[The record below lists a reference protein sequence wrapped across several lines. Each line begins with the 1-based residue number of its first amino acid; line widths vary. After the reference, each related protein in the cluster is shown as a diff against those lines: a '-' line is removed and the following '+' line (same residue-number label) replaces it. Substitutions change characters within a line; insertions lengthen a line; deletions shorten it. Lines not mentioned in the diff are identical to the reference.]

1 MTCPFLMYFSVELRP
16 SESPDVF
23 LARALRPFL
32 EQYIWPTRGTRAFF
46 SRHEQQEAALIRI
59 RMRGDDAWMED
70 LLKPAF
76 EGWMRDRG
84 DWQEISYQPDSSLY
98 GGDEVLVWVEEHAH
112 IGTRVALDLV
122 ATPEFTYGDAMFD
135 TLRLLTTLAEAA
147 GFSREKARWYYGEL
161 LMQWLE
167 RFAGAANPTE
177 REDRIIEFRDTLK
190 PRQSDLSLAIEKF
203 WTDMEAGKY
212 EKEHPEWAR
221 WHKGSQLVFEGLGEH
236 REKSL
241 PTLIH
246 QTGNRMGLN
255 NQDIVYL
262 VYVLSTSL

>member
-1 MTCPFLMYFSVELRP
+1 MTFSVEFHP
-16 SESPDVF
+16 AESPDVF
-23 LARALRPFL
+23 LSRALKPFI

-46 SRHEQQEAALIRI
+46 SRHHLEDDALVRI
-59 RMRGDDAWMED
+59 RMRGDDVWIDD
-70 LLKPAF
+70 LLRPAF

-84 DWQEISYQPDSSLY
+84 NWQEITYQPDVSMY
-98 GGDEVLVWVEEHAH
+98 GGEDVLVWVEEHAH
-112 IGTRVALDLV
+112 IGTRVVLDRIS
-122 ATPEFTYGDAMFD
+122 TPEFTYGDAMFD
-135 TLRLLTTLAEAA
+135 TLRLLTALAEAA

-161 LMQWLE
+161 LMQWLQL
-167 RFAGAANPTE
+167 FAGAADPTE

-190 PRQSDLSLAIEKF
+190 PQQADLSLAIDSF
-203 WTDMEAGKY
+203 WNEMNAGKY
-212 EKEHPEWAR
+212 DKAHPEWAR
-221 WHKGSQLVFEGLGEH
+221 WHKGSQLVFEGLGQY

-246 QTGNRMGLN
+246 QTGNRMGLS

>member
-1 MTCPFLMYFSVELRP
+1 MYFSVEFRP
-16 SESPDVF
+16 AESPEVF
-23 LARALRPFL
+23 LARALKPFL
-32 EQYIWPTRGTRAFF
+32 EQYIRPTRGARAFY
-46 SRHEQQEAALIRI
+46 SRHEDENGTLIRI
-59 RMRGDDAWMED
+59 RMRGEDTWTED

-84 DWQEISYQPDSSLY
+84 SWQEVPFQPDASPY
-98 GGDEVLVWVEEHAH
+98 GGEEVMVWVEEHFH
-112 IGTRVALDLV
+112 IGTRVVLDRI

-135 TLRLLTTLAEAA
+135 TLRLFTTIAEAA

-161 LMQWLE
+161 LMQWLQL
-167 RFAGAANPTE
+167 FAGASNPTE

-190 PRQSDLSLAIEKF
+190 PQQSDLSLAIEKF
-203 WTDMEAGKY
+203 WTDMESGKY

-221 WHKGSQLVFEGLGEH
+221 WHKGSQLIFEGLGVH
-236 REKSL
+236 SEKSL

-246 QTGNRMGLN
+246 QTGNRMGLSN
-255 NQDIVYL
+255 PDIVYL